1 MKKRKAIYG
10 TIEKLTEIF
19 EAAKQ
24 NNALLTEVAQQIN
37 EQISY
42 DVWQQL
48 TDATAFVVS
57 TNYRYFTDI
66 RVALAAYLISFIDCL
81 DDIEGQNW
89 NDEDV
94 NYSVNGYV
102 VDSGIIAYQVTT
114 GCTGAAFIVNTL
126 DDVLAADLWFEENW
140 SDKPPGFRSGAFNN
154 K

>member
-48 TDATAFVVS
+48 TDATAFVIS
-57 TNYRYFTDI
+57 TNDRYFTDI

-102 VDSGIIAYQVTT
+102 VDDGIIAYQVTT
-114 GCTGAAFIVNTL
+114 GCTGAASVVTTL

>member
-1 MKKRKAIYG
+1 MKKRKATYG

-48 TDATAFVVS
+48 TDATAFVIS
-57 TNYRYFTDI
+57 TNDRYFTDI

-102 VDSGIIAYQVTT
+102 VDDGIIAYQVTT
-114 GCTGAAFIVNTL
+114 GCTDAASVVTTL

-140 SDKPPGFRSGAFNN
+140 SDNPPGFRSGAFNN

>member
-48 TDATAFVVS
+48 TDATAFVIS
-57 TNYRYFTDI
+57 TNDRYFTDI

-102 VDSGIIAYQVTT
+102 VDDGIIAYQVTT
-114 GCTGAAFIVNTL
+114 GCTGAASVVTTL

-140 SDKPPGFRSGAFNN
+140 SDNPPGFRSGAFNN

>member
-48 TDATAFVVS
+48 TDVTAFVVS
-57 TNYRYFTDI
+57 TNDRYFTDI

-102 VDSGIIAYQVTT
+102 VDDGIIAYQVTT
-114 GCTGAAFIVNTL
+114 GCTDAASVVTTL

-140 SDKPPGFRSGAFNN
+140 SDNPPGFRSGAFNN

>member
-10 TIEKLTEIF
+10 TIVQLTEIF

-24 NNALLTEVAQQIN
+24 NNTLLTEVAHQIK

-48 TDATAFVVS
+48 IDATAVVVS
-57 TNYRYFTDI
+57 TNDLYFTDI
-66 RVALAAYLISFIDCL
+66 RIALAAYLISYIDCL
-81 DDIEGQNW
+81 DAIEGQNW

-94 NYSVNGYV
+94 NYGINGYA
-102 VDSGIIAYQVTT
+102 VDDGIIAYQLTT
-114 GCTGAAFIVNTL
+114 GCTSADSVVNTL

-140 SDKPPGFRSGAFNN
+140 SDKPSGFRSGAFNS